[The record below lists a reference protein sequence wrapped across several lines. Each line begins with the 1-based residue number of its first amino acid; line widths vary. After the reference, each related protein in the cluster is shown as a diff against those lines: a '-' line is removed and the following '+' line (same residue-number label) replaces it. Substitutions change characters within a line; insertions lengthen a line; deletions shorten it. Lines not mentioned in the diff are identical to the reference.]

1 MREREHE
8 EHGERMG
15 KGKTRRREGWR
26 EARMKRWRKGRKGR
40 KEEEKREKEREGEGR
55 KTKQR
60 EANKLM
66 RSGAGVFMVHCP

>member
-40 KEEEKREKEREGEGR
+40 KEEEKGGTRGGKGTYREKI
-55 KTKQR
+55 KI
-60 EANKLM
+60 NKW
-66 RSGAGVFMVHCP
+66 ATF